1 MKPEAIAATRKATA
15 LQLAFEAAKARPAKV
30 PQKPGAMPTRK
41 PPRFQQQ
48 TPEAV
53 FEALLA
59 TIRVRERHGMLNL
72 SLDSAALVTELG
84 ATDQRQL
91 TLAFVKLGYT
101 RIHRGTAGAVFFTL
115 REKKQ

>member
-15 LQLAFEAAKARPAKV
+15 LQLAFEAAKARPAKA

-41 PPRFQQQ
+41 APRFQPQ
-48 TPEAV
+48 TPEAA
-53 FEALLA
+53 FEALLSN
-59 TIRVRERHGMLNL
+59 IRVRDRHGLLDL
-72 SLDSAALVTELG
+72 SKDAAALVTELG

-101 RIHRGTAGAVFFTL
+101 RVHRGPTGTVFY
-115 REKKQ
+115 RKKS